1 MVYNTLELMKMH
13 TLTSEPA
20 AWQQDFPGSGQQWR
34 LKMRKGSLS
43 GLDLL
48 EGPLWFEMSTETM
61 LVSMVHADAQALMKP
76 EIREE
81 GCSLCCCLKP

>member
-20 AWQQDFPGSGQQWR
+20 AWQQDSPGSGQQRR
-34 LKMRKGSLS
+34 LKMRKGSLF

-48 EGPLWFEMSTETM
+48 EGPPWFEMPTETM
-61 LVSMVHADAQALMKP
+61 LVSMVHADAQGSMKP
-76 EIREE
+76 EIVRKDAV
-81 GCSLCCCLKP
+81 CAAA